1 MRQRFSLIIPWCAW
15 LVLAA
20 LFLSLAACGKKGPVR
35 PLSVASPVASPAF
48 GAVQM
53 GEGIVL
59 TWRRPDLN
67 QDSTPLSDLAGFR
80 IERAHYSPDDPCP
93 ACREAEAVLI
103 ADLDLDYFPAGGMQD
118 DQLFW
123 TDHRITPGLGYFYRI
138 TAVNRAGR
146 AGLAAHLHLRTDIP
160 PEPPAD
166 IRAEG
171 HDRLVRLS
179 WSPVEGVSLEHE
191 IIAYQVYRRTGNA
204 SFSPAP
210 LSATMLR
217 DPHFEDFSVE
227 NGKTYHYAVRTL
239 VQKADMQISSM
250 LSQQVS
256 ATPVTGR

>member
-1 MRQRFSLIIPWCAW
+1 MRQRISLIIPWCAW
-15 LVLAA
+15 LVLSA
-20 LFLSLAACGKKGPVR
+20 LILSLAACGKKGPVR
-35 PLSVASPVASPAF
+35 PLSVASPVTSPAF

-67 QDSTPLSDLAGFR
+67 QDGTPLIDLAGFR

-123 TDHRITPGLGYFYRI
+123 TDHRITPGLGYFYRLI
-138 TAVNRAGR
+138 AVNRSAR
-146 AGLAAHLHLRTDIP
+146 AGQAAHLHLRTDIP
-160 PEPPAD
+160 PEPPVD

-179 WSPVEGVSLEHE
+179 WSPVEDVPPGYEFVG
-191 IIAYQVYRRTGNA
+191 YQVYRRTGNA
-204 SFSPAP
+204 PFPATP
-210 LSATMLR
+210 LNLMPEQ
-217 DPHFEDFSVE
+217 DPYYEDFSVI
-227 NGKTYHYAVRTL
+227 NGITYHYAVRTL
-239 VQKADMQISSM
+239 VQKVDMQIYSM
-250 LSQQVS
+250 LSPPISVV
-256 ATPVTGR
+256 PVTGR